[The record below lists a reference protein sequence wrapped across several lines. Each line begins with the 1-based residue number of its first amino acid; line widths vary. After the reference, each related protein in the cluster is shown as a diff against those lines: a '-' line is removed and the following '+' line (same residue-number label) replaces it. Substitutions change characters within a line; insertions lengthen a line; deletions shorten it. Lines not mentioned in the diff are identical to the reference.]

1 MLYIIM
7 EYACGGDLS
16 GAIKRHIAAGT
27 HFPEEKL
34 WSFLIQ
40 MTQGLQHLHSRR
52 ILHRDI
58 KPQNVF
64 LNVAQSGETE
74 IKIGD
79 LGLGKIMTASD
90 RCAVSQVFVR
100 MRPGWLAEFLTS
112 AERQGRRR
120 SLGCA
125 SLSGRSAHPC
135 TFRRKS
141 VKDARMT
148 RKAMYGAWAA

>member
-52 ILHRDI
+52 ILHRDAKFI
-58 KPQNVF
+58 FTKT
-64 LNVAQSGETE
+64 GGD
-74 IKIGD
+74 IGMCSSID
-79 LGLGKIMTASD
+79 IRVD
-90 RCAVSQVFVR
+90 PNRDWRDQVH
-100 MRPGWLAEFLTS
+100 A
-112 AERQGRRR
+112 
-120 SLGCA
+120 
-125 SLSGRSAHPC
+125 
-135 TFRRKS
+135 
-141 VKDARMT
+141 T
-148 RKAMYGAWAA
+148 R